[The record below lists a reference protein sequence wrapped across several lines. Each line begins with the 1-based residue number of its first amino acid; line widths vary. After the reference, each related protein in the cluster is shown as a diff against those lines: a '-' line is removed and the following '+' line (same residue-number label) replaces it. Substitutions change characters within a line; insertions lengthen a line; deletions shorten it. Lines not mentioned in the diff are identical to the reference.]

1 VPIVTSN
8 RIVPGSTAYRN
19 AQWWLNGTKQQT
31 DRFDD
36 FTGSQTTT
44 SFRSSRR
51 DGQDDYEGLTGE
63 ELNRRVRVEYQTR
76 YDNGH
81 DFSTQKSYFHYPSM
95 VWYVCGQTTFPFNGF
110 LEYRGP
116 LRPMDT
122 TQNLFPSAGNLNTGQ
137 LNLIGNQLSAGAA
150 PTASEAS
157 LMQFLAELKVDGL
170 PKVSALRNLLMHP
183 SGSHAGKAHLET
195 QFSLKPFQSD
205 LTKLARSVLQACKRM
220 KQYAR
225 DSDRIVRRQR
235 HLDTVTSAV
244 NVGRFGGDLGFPRC
258 NLTNMS
264 STLISGSSG
273 VLISD
278 VTTTDTWFSGAYT
291 YHLSEAL
298 GFLGNLGR
306 YEELANKLLGS
317 DITVETIW
325 NLTPWTWLTDW
336 FVDIGGFLHNVSLFH
351 SNQLVMR
358 YGYVMSHT
366 VATRQRSMI
375 NVTPISNKGRINS
388 SSFVSYGT
396 VESKVR
402 RRATPYGFGLIESSF
417 SDYQWAILGALGL
430 SKSPKTL
437 RRTDT
442 P

>member
-1 VPIVTSN
+1 MPIVTST
-8 RIVPGSTAYRN
+8 RSVPGSTAFRN
-19 AQWWLNGTKQQT
+19 SQWWLNGTKQAT
-31 DRFDD
+31 DRYDD
-36 FTGSQTTT
+36 YIGSQTTT
-44 SFRSSRR
+44 SFRSSRK

-63 ELNRRVRVEYQTR
+63 ELYRRVRVEYQTR

-81 DFSTQKSYFHYPSM
+81 DFTTQKSYFHYPSM
-95 VWYVCGQTTFPFNGF
+95 VWYAAGQTTFPFNGF

-116 LRPMDT
+116 LRPMEYT
-122 TQNLFPSAGNLNTGQ
+122 NNLFPPAGALNTGQ

-157 LMQFLAELKVDGL
+157 LMQFLAELKTDGL
-170 PKVSALRNLLMHP
+170 PKVSALKELIMKP
-183 SGSHAGKAHLET
+183 SGRAAGQAHVEQ

-205 LTKLARSVLQACKRM
+205 LQKIVRSVLHACKRM

-225 DSDRIVRRQR
+225 DSDRIVRRKR
-235 HLDTVTSAV
+235 HLDTVSNAV
-244 NVGRFGGDLGFPRC
+244 NLGRFGGDLGFPRC
-258 NLTNMS
+258 NLTGMS
-264 STLISGSSG
+264 STLIGGSSG
-273 VLISD
+273 VLVSD
-278 VTTTDTWFSGAYT
+278 LTTTDTWFSGAYT

-375 NVTPISNKGRINS
+375 NVAPISNKGVIESNAY
-388 SSFVSYGT
+388 VSYAT
-396 VESKVR
+396 VESKQR

-437 RRTDT
+437 RRNDA
-442 P
+442 